1 MNNNLFP
8 KIEAELDKLNET
20 GGQTEDFKPI
30 GKTFLFDYKTGQ
42 HILTDGKLKE
52 CTTNEAISQWIEKVL
67 RTEINKYGI
76 YTIDESDGFGI
87 SVYEYVG
94 KRKLH
99 MGYVAS
105 ELKRE
110 ITEQLLKHRHI
121 ESIEDYTAEQ
131 INRSLHVTFTAVL
144 ITGEKLNKEASI
156 IGL

>member
-1 MNNNLFP
+1 MFP
-8 KIEAELDKLNET
+8 KIKAELDKLNKT
-20 GGQTEDFKPI
+20 GGQAEDFKPI
-30 GKTFLFDYKTGQ
+30 GKTFLFDYRTGQ
-42 HILTDGKLKE
+42 HILTDGKLE
-52 CTTNEAISQWIEKVL
+52 VCMPDEAVSQWIEKVL

-76 YTIDESDGFGI
+76 YTVDESDEFGI

-110 ITEQLLKHRHI
+110 ITEQLLKHRYI
-121 ESIEDYTAEQ
+121 ESIEDYKAEQ
-131 INRSLHVTFTAVL
+131 INRSLHVIFTAVL
-144 ITGEKLNKEASI
+144 ITGEKLNKEVSI